1 MNLTQLEYFVEAAK
15 ARSFTK
21 AAETLCVTQ
30 QGVSKG
36 VANLESEL
44 HAALFERGPAGLT
57 LTEAGKRVFGRA
69 RVILRNAELLTE
81 DATSGQGSPEA
92 ASVIRLGMCSVIL
105 GERYTLRLDD
115 VLSFEKR
122 HVNLRL
128 KVIEASSDL
137 CQEMLE
143 AGELDVAVVAGR
155 ADWRRFVTKRLSER
169 AFVPFVGRTHRLAE
183 ARDVSMAELSGE
195 TFLIPRGSTAS
206 INEICESFYDA
217 GVLVPS
223 PDQFVTHDC
232 TPQLMMDHVYRGEGV
247 AFMRDNN
254 LGCIDERRG
263 VVLDMPSAAFASRL
277 SVAIRRQL
285 AHDSVIWELI
295 DYLCRLLRT
304 ETDS

>member
-15 ARSFTK
+15 TRSFTK
-21 AAETLCVTQ
+21 AAEALCVTQ

-36 VANLESEL
+36 VASLESEL
-44 HAALFERGPAGLT
+44 HAILFEREPAGLV
-57 LTEAGKRVFGRA
+57 LTEAGRRVFGRA
-69 RVILRNAELLTE
+69 RVILRNAALLSDDALGELGPTE
-81 DATSGQGSPEA
+81 TRI
-92 ASVIRLGMCSVIL
+92 VRLGMCSVIL

-137 CQEMLE
+137 CQDMLE

-155 ADWRRFVTKRLSER
+155 ADWRRFVTKRLSEG
-169 AFVPFVGRTHRLAE
+169 AFVPFVGRMHRLAE

-285 AHDSVIWELI
+285 AHDKVIWELV

-304 ETDS
+304 EADS